1 MKEQWSKEKYKKIQ
15 YTMYENNIMEPK
27 SVQKSTC
34 NKTSLK
40 KEKIPCSINTM
51 IARTTA
57 RKEELYEE
65 RDQASRKNTK
75 LRK

>member
-1 MKEQWSKEKYKKIQ
+1 
-15 YTMYENNIMEPK
+15 MEPTNA
-27 SVQKSTC
+27 QKSTC

-40 KEKIPCSINTM
+40 REKIPCSINTM

-57 RKEELYEE
+57 LKEGLYEE
-65 RDQASRKNTK
+65 RDQASRKNTM